1 MKSYIQSVIINK
13 NYYTRKNADRWIEE
27 HGFKIKF
34 GSKKGPD
41 ITKNYY
47 RYRQRVPFKNYNYY
61 IKSLT
66 GGIKLVM
73 YDK

>member
-1 MKSYIQSVIINK
+1 MVSDIQSVIINK
-13 NYYTRKNADRWIEE
+13 NKFTRKEADEWIEQ
-27 HGFKIKF
+27 HGFKKIF

-47 RYRQRVPFKNYNYY
+47 RYRQKKPSKNYNYY
-61 IKSLT
+61 VKSLHN
-66 GGIKLVM
+66 GIKFIL